1 MASGV
6 VVESLP
12 DLNQLFGDISLMF
25 CPAEAEVV
33 VQYLKTIYGEQFKS
47 LGNQDLLSCL
57 DRLYHF
63 GYVSSSNLTL
73 LDEFVASKSI
83 NQNVIN
89 RRIED
94 FKGSRPSEIK
104 TDVKVEGRSNEI
116 QEIMRSLNSKQNA
129 VVNLYGTTGIGK
141 TTLAKKIYA
150 KWIGKKHVFD
160 LREAKDMRKVYLNIM
175 GTLKLSV
182 SGLVLPMDYV
192 VGRIRKY
199 IENEGDGQPVL
210 FLLDNVEQL
219 TEGKGKEGK
228 NLRIQLIQFLNKL
241 SGYEYEKGSLNMLL
255 TSRFEIKVKE
265 TVTDYELQPLEKFF
279 SEQILL
285 PGKTSNVNT
294 WQREKLL
301 GICKGVPLLLKGT
314 AAILRQR
321 RKSPNDLIRVTETS
335 SQKETQTP
343 SNSNLTENKEE
354 KSLGFREEGV
364 DESQVSV
371 IREMF
376 NTLPSDSLRMS
387 AVSLSLSHGP
397 FSATTAAKVLGIR
410 IPEAVAQLEG
420 LTTSEITQH
429 VLNGEDKQMMYD
441 IHPLLK
447 KYAESI
453 ANDTKFCE
461 SYTKAERR
469 FNEHFLSK
477 IKRIARFIESDYVKA
492 FFEFER
498 DRQNYEFTIDSSLL
512 PEYFSVPGGYQE
524 KALVVSLFNAVL
536 TGEKQAK
543 LFHSWAE
550 VCRDDGNLGK
560 PFASPCRNHYR
571 LYSF

>member
-1 MASGV
+1 MASSV
-6 VVESLP
+6 AESLP
-12 DLNQLFGDISLMF
+12 DLNQLFRDISLKF
-25 CPAEAEVV
+25 YPAESEDI
-33 VQYLKTIYGEQFKS
+33 VQYLKRIYGEQFKS

-57 DRLYHF
+57 DRLYEF

-73 LDEFVASKSI
+73 LGEFVASKSI

-89 RRIED
+89 KRIEN
-94 FKGSRPSEIK
+94 FKVSLPSEIK
-104 TDVKVEGRSNEI
+104 TDIELQGRSTEI
-116 QEIMRSLNSKQNA
+116 REIMKSLNSKQNA
-129 VVNLYGTTGIGK
+129 VVNLYGATGIGK

-150 KWIGKKHVFD
+150 KWMGKKHVFD
-160 LREAKDMRKVYLNIM
+160 LRENKDMGEVYVNIM

-182 SGLVLPMDYV
+182 PERVLPMVYV

-199 IENEGDGQPVL
+199 IENESDGQPVL

-219 TEGKGKEGK
+219 TEGKGNEGK
-228 NLRIQLIQFLNKL
+228 NLRIQLIQFLNEL
-241 SGYEYEKGSLNMLL
+241 SGYECKKGSLNMLL
-255 TSRFEIKVKE
+255 TSRFAIKVKE
-265 TVTDYELQPLEKFF
+265 TVTDYELQPLENVF
-279 SEQILL
+279 SEKILL
-285 PGKTSNVNT
+285 PGKTSSVNT
-294 WQREKLL
+294 WQRERLL

-354 KSLGFREEGV
+354 KLLDFKGEGV
-364 DESQVSV
+364 DESQMSV

-387 AVSLSLSHGP
+387 AVSLSLFHAP
-397 FSATTAAKVLGIR
+397 FSATTAAKVLGMR
-410 IPEAVAQLEG
+410 IPEAVVQLEG
-420 LTTSEITQH
+420 LTTSEIIQH
-429 VLNGEDKQMMYD
+429 VLDGEDKKMMYD

-453 ANDTKFCE
+453 ANEAKFCE

-469 FNEHFLSK
+469 FYEHFLSEM
-477 IKRIARFIESDYVKA
+477 KRIAGFIESDYVKA

-498 DRQNYEFTIDSSLL
+498 DRQNYEFTIDSTLL

-524 KALVVSLFNAVL
+524 KALIVSLFNAML
-536 TGEKQAK
+536 TGEKQTK
-543 LFHSWAE
+543 LFRSWVE

-560 PFASPCRNHYR
+560 PFASPCSNH
-571 LYSF
+571 